1 MRPRTSQPNFN
12 CKQTRSV
19 TIRIGV
25 RKTTAGLSL
34 PGGES
39 MRLSLVVGDRH
50 GGKDPMVLTASA
62 RESRA
67 KLSMS
72 REPLRSALLAISGV
86 GHAQATRGGVVR

>member
-1 MRPRTSQPNFN
+1 
-12 CKQTRSV
+12 
-19 TIRIGV
+19 
-25 RKTTAGLSL
+25 
-34 PGGES
+34 